1 MKVAFFHGLESSPKS
16 EKNSALNREFDGV
29 YAPPMDYKDPGLF
42 ERVLR
47 DIKRDQPDLLIGS
60 SMGGWF
66 AYCISTLTGIP
77 TLLFNP
83 AFQGRTMEP
92 EIRIGNKSSNHVIV
106 FGKADDL
113 IIPAATIDWISR
125 NGIGDFDWYWESHG
139 HRTPISSF
147 TKWIKKMKSKLS
159 ENKINEE
166 WSTEAP
172 VGTDWSFLPEEV
184 VQTLVPNFLAKRP
197 PVGNLTVED
206 ESEIEDVVLAQKGLT
221 SDDNTWIRTADE
233 VPYEAFYQWLYL
245 RGVKVKMREL
255 KTLWN
260 TSEVRELCRKLKTA
274 IGRPRPFQKFDFV
287 KKSDFVNCDDPSFP
301 SGHSCSAYYMATIL
315 SKKWP
320 HLEEGLFLLASKIA
334 KSRVQAGVH
343 YPSDIKAGEV
353 IGKALAM
360 KTMNY

>member
-1 MKVAFFHGLESSPKS
+1 MEELLAEPLRRAFL
-16 EKNSALNREFDGV
+16 
-29 YAPPMDYKDPGLF
+29 
-42 ERVLR
+42 
-47 DIKRDQPDLLIGS
+47 
-60 SMGGWF
+60 
-66 AYCISTLTGIP
+66 
-77 TLLFNP
+77 
-83 AFQGRTMEP
+83 
-92 EIRIGNKSSNHVIV
+92 
-106 FGKADDL
+106 
-113 IIPAATIDWISR
+113 
-125 NGIGDFDWYWESHG
+125 GIGDFDWYWESHG
-139 HRTPISSF
+139 HRTPIRSF
-147 TKWIKKMKSKLS
+147 TKWIKKMKSQLS

-184 VQTLVPNFLAKRP
+184 IQTLVPNFLAKRP

-206 ESEIEDVVLAQKGLT
+206 ESEIEDVILAQKGLT
-221 SDDNTWIRTADE
+221 SDDNIWIRTADE

-245 RGVKVKMREL
+245 RGIKVKMREL

-260 TSEVRELCRKLKTA
+260 TAEVRELCQKLKTA

-301 SGHSCSAYYMATIL
+301 SGHSCGAYYMATIL
-315 SKKWP
+315 SKRWP

-360 KTMNY
+360 KAMNY